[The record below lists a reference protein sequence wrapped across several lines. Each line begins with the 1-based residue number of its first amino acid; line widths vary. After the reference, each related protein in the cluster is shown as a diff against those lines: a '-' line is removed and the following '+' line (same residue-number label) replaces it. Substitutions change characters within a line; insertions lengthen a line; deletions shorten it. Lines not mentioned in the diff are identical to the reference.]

1 MIFHQGRRCGY
12 ERGQNI
18 YKKLEEENIQ
28 QLSLEEIYNSLNEL
42 KGKQIILEKEND
54 YLRQVIDSLNERIE
68 KYES

>member
-1 MIFHQGRRCGY
+1 MIFHQARRCGY
-12 ERGQNI
+12 ERGQKI